1 MHLMN
6 KRVNGRKH
14 YCQLNQISSCQS
26 MLLKCLIQMTIYMY
40 IIHDMILIYLYVA
53 YVTLE
58 TLWPWPHMFWPQPHK
73 NVWPHTSWPWPHP
86 PLASLTSL
94 AWTYC
99 SAETLL
105 CYCSPFRYIVNKQW
119 KLHTQDSWGSGL
131 DWQLPISCRSE
142 TAARHTSCDRTTKR
156 TATISPHIH
165 IRTFLHTYICIYLL
179 KNTAE
184 QHG

>member
-1 MHLMN
+1 MSYSN
-6 KRVNGRKH
+6 
-14 YCQLNQISSCQS
+14 
-26 MLLKCLIQMTIYMY
+26 
-40 IIHDMILIYLYVA
+40 DDLYVYNTWYDTDIFICCICYIRDTMA
-53 YVTLE
+53 
-58 TLWPWPHMFWPQPHK
+58 WPHMFWPQPHK

-105 CYCSPFRYIVNKQW
+105 SYCSPFRYIVNKRW

>member
-1 MHLMN
+1 MSYSN
-6 KRVNGRKH
+6 
-14 YCQLNQISSCQS
+14 
-26 MLLKCLIQMTIYMY
+26 
-40 IIHDMILIYLYVA
+40 DDLYVYNTWYDTDIFICCICYIRDTMA
-53 YVTLE
+53 
-58 TLWPWPHMFWPQPHK
+58 WPHMFWPQPHK

-105 CYCSPFRYIVNKQW
+105 SYYSPFRYIVNKRW

-131 DWQLPISCRSE
+131 DWQLLISCRSE